1 MTKIEACLEIYPFS
15 LKALK
20 IYSFLSDGINL
31 ESIKLSEL
39 IINENDSDIIRNQI
53 RKFIIE
59 FRNKTQKHQEKLNS
73 CSMQLR
79 NLLKKII
86 EDIDKENINLND
98 IYRLTS
104 CFYLYKFYITK
115 IYAQEKKYLDKI
127 DFTVGKYLLDY
138 NTYYDILDYIGIKKG
153 GEKKEEK
160 FLFYVSIIN
169 YMNKEKLINS
179 LNNFMKQKSK
189 NFVQYN
195 INFTNISFKR
205 KDVKR
210 ELTKI
215 KNILFILKKCEELK
229 INKRFEYFYFFKGKE
244 DLLPALNFI
253 LENQKISPIT
263 SLINCSPD
271 LAEEAIVFSIEE
283 KKENEKQNNLY
294 NDILKLNGKINKDM
308 QKLKIKYEKAIQDYN
323 VDYNVLE
330 KDYMNL
336 QNKIEELRNI
346 IVKKN
351 TIINYQN
358 NEINMQ
364 KNELSKKDEI
374 INNICYREI
383 SSKII
388 TFFSYSVEEKERK
401 ENNKKN
407 KSLNTNI
414 DTIIKNIRKNFKGY
428 FNYMQNNKIN
438 LYNVL
443 YKIKNQRDKYNSL
456 VHDNKKSLKTYIDL
470 ISKDNTELG
479 KEIYFIMNNSKLLY
493 DYAFEKE
500 NKIKENDIYQEF
512 CTKGNI

>member
-73 CSMQLR
+73 CSMKLKD
-79 NLLKKII
+79 LLKKII

-160 FLFYVSIIN
+160 FLFYVNIIN

-271 LAEEAIVFSIEE
+271 LAEEVIIFSNEE
-283 KKENEKQNNLY
+283 KKENEKENNFY
-294 NDILKLNGKINKDM
+294 NDILKLNDKINKNM
-308 QKLKIKYEKAIQDYN
+308 QKLKIQYEKAIQ
-323 VDYNVLE
+323 DYNVLE

-374 INNICYREI
+374 INNIC
-383 SSKII
+383 
-388 TFFSYSVEEKERK
+388 
-401 ENNKKN
+401 
-407 KSLNTNI
+407 
-414 DTIIKNIRKNFKGY
+414 
-428 FNYMQNNKIN
+428 
-438 LYNVL
+438 
-443 YKIKNQRDKYNSL
+443 
-456 VHDNKKSLKTYIDL
+456 
-470 ISKDNTELG
+470 
-479 KEIYFIMNNSKLLY
+479 
-493 DYAFEKE
+493 
-500 NKIKENDIYQEF
+500 
-512 CTKGNI
+512 